1 MIRPLLAVAAATA
14 LLAGGV
20 ALAQAPTPPADA
32 PPPMERG
39 GMEHG
44 GMDHGRMEGP
54 MGGRHGPPDR
64 MRAMMEAMHPS
75 KAASFHLRKGDAR
88 VDIKCADD
96 EPTKACIDAASA
108 LLDKLA
114 TQPK

>member
-1 MIRPLLAVAAATA
+1 MTKTHLAVAFGLA
-14 LLAGGV
+14 LCVGGV
-20 ALAQAPTPPADA
+20 AAAQTMAPPSRPDAMGAEAAAPADG
-32 PPPMERG
+32 PGHGPGGGRPGG
-39 GMEHG
+39 GMGRMMGEM
-44 GMDHGRMEGP
+44 MDH
-54 MGGRHGPPDR
+54 
-64 MRAMMEAMHPS
+64 MHPS